1 MKELKVGDKVL
12 VPMEIISKR
21 DGGDFPYTIGYDTA
35 RINMSEK
42 RMAELQTVAHV
53 RKAYEEGQSD
63 AWKTARKLIAEKEE
77 GGLEGRE
84 ITQIFGENYCN
95 GYLAIFDD
103 FTPNEA
109 AAKIAEWEKKKE
121 IHVGDI
127 LEEKYTGK
135 KVIVSCTK
143 SRNAENIY
151 VIYPDGSCGESK
163 AEDFKKTGR
172 AVCVEALLAKIG
184 GEEDA

>member
-84 ITQIFGENYCN
+84 ITQIFGKNYCD
-95 GYLAIFDD
+95 GYGAIFDD
-103 FTPNEA
+103 FTALEA
-109 AAKIAEWEKKKE
+109 AKKIAEWESKKE

-135 KVIVSCTK
+135 KVVVSCIE
-143 SRNAENIY
+143 SRNAKNIY
-151 VIYPDGSCGESK
+151 VIYPDGSCGESE
-163 AEDFKKTGR
+163 ADDFKKTGSTI
-172 AVCVEALLAKIG
+172 CIEALLAKIG
-184 GEEDA
+184 WTEDA